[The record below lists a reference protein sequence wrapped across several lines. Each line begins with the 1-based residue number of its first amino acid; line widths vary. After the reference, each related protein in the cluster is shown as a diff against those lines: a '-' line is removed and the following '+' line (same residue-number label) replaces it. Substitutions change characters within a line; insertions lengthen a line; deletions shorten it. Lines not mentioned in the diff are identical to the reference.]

1 MLVFVPM
8 EWGMTES
15 VNVHHWCDNAIHTI
29 IEKYNLKWKN
39 EPWIIK
45 FLDKKRLIKEYRE
58 EFFNEVESY
67 IKDNTVNNTE
77 K

>member
-1 MLVFVPM
+1 MLAFVPM

-15 VNVHHWCDNAIHTI
+15 VNVPHWCDNAIHTI

-45 FLDKKRLIKEYRE
+45 FLDRKRLTKEYRD
-58 EFFNEVESY
+58 EFFKEVESY